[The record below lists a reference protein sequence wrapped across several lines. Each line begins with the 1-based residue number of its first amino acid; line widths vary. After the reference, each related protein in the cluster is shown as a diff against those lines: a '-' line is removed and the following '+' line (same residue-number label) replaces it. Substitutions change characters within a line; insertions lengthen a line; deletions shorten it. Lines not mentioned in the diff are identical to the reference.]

1 MVRCAASPEAPPI
14 TPDPQP
20 VESVEDLIR
29 MLVQK
34 VEGVTPLREAEPIS
48 PILCVNIDGLQ
59 YTLLRSQAKD
69 SCHLSP
75 RESEIVRLVAEGMP
89 NKCISA
95 VLQISSW
102 TVATHLRRIFAKL
115 GVGSRAAMVARL
127 LDMGIVRK
135 SRSR

>member
-1 MVRCAASPEAPPI
+1 
-14 TPDPQP
+14 
-20 VESVEDLIR
+20 